1 MWSDESRAAVRP
13 TTIRCP
19 AAVHLKMFNEV
30 VGRSPA
36 GDSSDHFVQTNRL
49 TPLRLYLYYSPTL
62 PDALTLALDFVSPE
76 AAAAADRITLFVD
89 VILPLPLPRLYTY
102 RVPYELNDKV
112 VIGGRVIVQ
121 FGAKRT
127 LSCIVAAVH
136 ETAPKEYQAKYILE
150 FIDDSPVVTQPQLQL
165 FRWMADYYLCTLGE
179 VINAALPAALKLSS
193 ESRIQLHPAF
203 VREENR
209 YPLTQQE
216 EQILDA
222 LGTLDEGKALTFTEV
237 GDVLGVASFHKVIKS
252 LMQKDAIFLFEHTAD
267 KYAPKVLKKVRLAHH
282 FISEAA
288 VEQLFAR
295 LAPKPKQLDVLLK
308 YLQRVPV
315 YQNEHIN
322 QAGMEKASLTSSP
335 HLSASAVN
343 TLIKNG
349 VLEQFDQIVSRFPL
363 DEHPVAQMQFALS
376 EAQTAARDEVMQ
388 QFGSQPIVLLHGVT
402 GSGKTE
408 IYIDLIRKA
417 LDGGGQVLYLLPEIA
432 LTAQI
437 VSRLLRVFGS
447 RLGVYHSKFSDNER
461 VEVWNGV
468 LSGRFNV
475 VVGVRSAVF
484 LPFDD
489 LALVIVDE
497 EHESSYKQY
506 DPAPRYNAREVA
518 LMMANFQGA
527 KTLLGSAT
535 PAVETYYQAKQGRY
549 GLVTLDKRFGAGGM
563 PDIELVD
570 TRKAREAKTM
580 HSHFTADLLGA
591 VERTLGAKEQVI
603 LFQNRRGY
611 APVVACFDCG
621 WIPKCTNCA
630 VSLSYHKHSHEL
642 RCHYCGY
649 HDPMVSKCPA
659 CGSRAVKTQGFG
671 TEKIEDDLK
680 IMLPQANV
688 QRMDLDTTRAKN
700 AYQQI
705 ISDFEKQVSNVLV
718 GTQMVT
724 KGLDFE
730 NVSLVGIVN
739 ADSIIHYP
747 DFRAHERAYQMFVQV
762 SGRAGRKGKKG
773 KVIIQ
778 TADPMQVIFDK
789 VIRNDYTEFYNY
801 EIVQRQEHGY
811 PPFMRIIKM
820 TVKHT
825 EQGVAEAAA
834 ILLTQELVE
843 RLGRPAVLG
852 PEAPYIFRIRN
863 FYLQEIT
870 IKLDRAHTVLKHAK
884 QQIVAAMDVVRDQ
897 KEFRQA
903 RLVADVDPM

>member
-1 MWSDESRAAVRP
+1 MS
-13 TTIRCP
+13 
-19 AAVHLKMFNEV
+19 
-30 VGRSPA
+30 
-36 GDSSDHFVQTNRL
+36 
-49 TPLRLYLYYSPTL
+49 
-62 PDALTLALDFVSPE
+62 LALDFISPV
-76 AAAAADRITLFVD
+76 AAPSADRVTLFAD

-102 RVPYELNDKV
+102 RVPYELNDNV

-121 FGAKRT
+121 FGAKKT

-136 ETAPKEYQAKYILE
+136 ENAPKEYQAKYILE
-150 FIDDSPVVTQPQLQL
+150 FIDDAPVVTQPQLKL
-165 FRWMADYYLCTLGE
+165 FRWMADYYMCTIGE
-179 VINAALPAALKLSS
+179 VINAALPSALKLSS
-193 ESRIQLHPAF
+193 ESRIQLHPGF
-203 VREENR
+203 SREENE
-209 YPLTQQE
+209 YPLSAQE
-216 EQILDA
+216 EVIVNA
-222 LGTLDEGKALTFTEV
+222 LGSVEDSKALTFTEV
-237 GDVLGVASFHKVIKS
+237 GDLLGITSFHKVIKS
-252 LMQKDAIFLFEHTAD
+252 LMHKDVIFLFEHTAD
-267 KYAPKVLKKVRLAHH
+267 KYAPKVVKKVRLSHLFVA
-282 FISEAA
+282 EASI
-288 VEQLFAR
+288 EQLFNN
-295 LAPKPKQLDVLLK
+295 LSSKPKQLDVLMK

-315 YQNEHIN
+315 YQNEHAN
-322 QAGMEKASLTSSP
+322 QKGLEKAALTSSP

-349 VLEQFDQIVSRFPL
+349 VLEQFDVIVSRFPL
-363 DEHPVAQMQFALS
+363 DDEPSAQLHFSLT
-376 EAQTAARDEVMQ
+376 EAQTAARDEIMAH
-388 QFGSQPIVLLHGVT
+388 FGEREIALLHGVT
-402 GSGKTE
+402 GAGKTE

-417 LDGGGQVLYLLPEIA
+417 LESGGQVLYLLPEIA

-468 LSGRFNV
+468 LSGRFQV
-475 VVGVRSAVF
+475 VIGVRSAVF
-484 LPFDD
+484 LPFDN
-489 LALVIVDE
+489 LSLIIVDE

-506 DPAPRYNAREVA
+506 EPAPRYNAREVA

-549 GLVTLDKRFGAGGM
+549 GLVSLTKRFGEAGM

-570 TRKAREAKTM
+570 TRKAREHKTM
-580 HSHFTADLLGA
+580 HNHFTADLLGEI
-591 VERTLGAKEQVI
+591 ERKLGAQEQVI

-611 APVVACFDCG
+611 APVVACQDCG

-649 HDPMVSKCPA
+649 HDPMVTKCPA

-680 IMLPQANV
+680 IMLPQANI

-700 AYQQI
+700 SYQQI
-705 ISDFEKQVSNVLV
+705 IADFEKQNTNVLV

-724 KGLDFE
+724 KGLDFA
-730 NVSLVGIVN
+730 NVSLVGIIN

-778 TADPMQVIFDK
+778 TADPTQVIFDK
-789 VIRNDYTEFYNY
+789 VIRNDYIEFYNY
-801 EIVQRQEHGY
+801 EIVQRREHGY
-811 PPFMRIIKM
+811 PPFMRVIKM
-820 TVKHT
+820 TVKHV
-825 EQGVAEAAA
+825 EQGVGEQAA
-834 ILLTQELVE
+834 ILLTQELVD
-843 RLGRPAVLG
+843 RLGRTAVLG

-870 IKLDRAHTVLKHAK
+870 IKLDRAHTVLKWAK
-884 QQIVAAMDVVRDQ
+884 EQIYAAMDVVKDN
-897 KEFRQA
+897 KEFKQA

>member
-1 MWSDESRAAVRP
+1 MS
-13 TTIRCP
+13 
-19 AAVHLKMFNEV
+19 
-30 VGRSPA
+30 
-36 GDSSDHFVQTNRL
+36 
-49 TPLRLYLYYSPTL
+49 
-62 PDALTLALDFVSPE
+62 LALDFVAPD
-76 AAAAADRITLFVD
+76 AAPTTDRITLFVD

-102 RVPYELNDKV
+102 RVPYELNDRV

-121 FGAKRT
+121 FGAKKT

-136 ETAPKEYQAKYILE
+136 ETGPKAYQAKYILE
-150 FIDDSPVVTQPQLQL
+150 FIDDAPVVTQPQLKL

-203 VREENR
+203 TYEENE
-209 YPLTQQE
+209 YPLTDQE
-216 EQILDA
+216 EQIIAA
-222 LGTLDEGKALTFTEV
+222 LGTVSDGKALTFTEV
-237 GDVLGVASFHKVIKS
+237 GDLLGIASFHKVIKS
-252 LMQKDAIFLFEHTAD
+252 LMQKDVIFLFEHTAD
-267 KYAPKVLKKVRLAHH
+267 KFSPKVLKKVRLAHH
-282 FISEAA
+282 FITDAA
-288 VEQLFAR
+288 IEQLFND
-295 LAPKPKQLDVLLK
+295 LAAKPKQLDVLLK
-308 YLQRVPV
+308 YLQLVPV
-315 YQNEHIN
+315 QDNEHRN
-322 QAGMEKASLTSSP
+322 HAGLEKASLTSSP
-335 HLSASAVN
+335 LLSASAVN

-363 DEHPVAQMQFALS
+363 DDNPAAQLPFALTES
-376 EAQTAARDEVMQ
+376 QTEARDAVMTL
-388 QFGSQPIVLLHGVT
+388 FGEKDITLLHGVT

-437 VSRLLRVFGS
+437 VTRLLRVFGS

-468 LSGRFNV
+468 LSGRFQV

-489 LALVIVDE
+489 LSLIIVDE

-535 PAVETYYQAKQGRY
+535 PAVETYYQAQQGRY
-549 GLVTLDKRFGAGGM
+549 GLVTLDKRFGEAGM

-580 HSHFTADLLGA
+580 HNHFTADLLGEI
-591 VERTLGAKEQVI
+591 ERKLGAKEQVI

-611 APVVACFDCG
+611 APVVACQDCG

-649 HDPMVSKCPA
+649 HDPMVTKCPA

-680 IMLPQANV
+680 IMLPQANI

-700 AYQQI
+700 SYQQI
-705 ISDFEKQVSNVLV
+705 IGDFEKQITNVLV

-724 KGLDFE
+724 KGLDFA
-730 NVSLVGIVN
+730 NVSLVGIIN

-773 KVIIQ
+773 RVIIQ
-778 TADPMQVIFDK
+778 TADPTQVIFDK
-789 VIRNDYTEFYNY
+789 VIRNDYREFYNY
-801 EIVQRQEHGY
+801 EIMQRQEHGY
-811 PPFMRIIKM
+811 PPFMRVIKM
-820 TVKHT
+820 TVKHVD
-825 EQGVAEAAA
+825 QGLAEASA
-834 ILLTQELVE
+834 ILLTEELVN
-843 RLGRPAVLG
+843 RLGRAAVLG

-870 IKLDRAHTVLKHAK
+870 IKLDRAHTVLKQAK
-884 QQIVAAMDVVRDQ
+884 QLVCEAMEAVKDQ
-897 KEFRQA
+897 KEYKQA

>member
-1 MWSDESRAAVRP
+1 MSLSFDFALPE
-13 TTIRCP
+13 TT
-19 AAVHLKMFNEV
+19 A
-30 VGRSPA
+30 
-36 GDSSDHFVQTNRL
+36 T
-49 TPLRLYLYYSPTL
+49 
-62 PDALTLALDFVSPE
+62 
-76 AAAAADRITLFVD
+76 DRITLFVD
-89 VILPLPLPRLYTY
+89 VILPLPLPKLYTY
-102 RVPYELNDKV
+102 RVPYEMNDEV

-136 ETAPKEYQAKYILE
+136 ETPPAQYQAKYILE
-150 FIDDSPVVTQPQLQL
+150 FIDDAPVVTQPQLKL
-165 FRWMADYYLCTLGE
+165 FRWMADYYMCTLGE
-179 VINAALPAALKLSS
+179 VINAALPSALKLSS

-203 VREENR
+203 VPEENP
-209 YPLTQQE
+209 YPLSEQE
-216 EQILDA
+216 ERIISILSSE
-222 LGTLDEGKALTFTEV
+222 EGKSLTFTEV
-237 GDVLGVASFHKVIKS
+237 GELLGISSFHKVIKS
-252 LMQKDAIFLFEHTAD
+252 LMQKDAIFLFEHLAD
-267 KYAPKVLKKVRLAHH
+267 KYTPKVVKKVRLAHH
-282 FISEAA
+282 FIEEDAL
-288 VEQLFAR
+288 EELFQK
-295 LAPKPKQLDVLLK
+295 LAPKPKQLDVLMR

-315 YQNEHIN
+315 YQNIHAN
-322 QAGMEKASLTSSP
+322 QRGLEKAYLTSSP
-335 HLSASAVN
+335 HLSPSAVN

-349 VLEQFDQIVSRFPL
+349 VLEQFDVIVSRFPL
-363 DEHPVAQMQFALS
+363 DDEPEAKLHFTLS
-376 EAQTAARDEVMQ
+376 EAQTAARDEVLNH
-388 QFGSQPIVLLHGVT
+388 FGQRDIVLLHGVT
-402 GSGKTE
+402 GAGKTE

-437 VSRLLRVFGS
+437 VTRLMRVFGS

-468 LSGRFNV
+468 LSGRFQV

-484 LPFDD
+484 LPFDN
-489 LALVIVDE
+489 LALIIVDE

-518 LMMANFQGA
+518 LMMANYQGA

-535 PAVETYYQAKQGRY
+535 PSVETYYQTRAGRY
-549 GLVTLDKRFGAGGM
+549 GLVSLTKRFGEAGL
-563 PDIELVD
+563 PEIELVD
-570 TRKAREAKTM
+570 TRKTREAKKM
-580 HSHFTADLLGA
+580 HNHFTPELLT
-591 VERTLGAKEQVI
+591 EIETKLSLKEQVI

-611 APVVACFDCG
+611 SPFINCLDCG
-621 WIPKCTNCA
+621 WIPKCKNCA

-649 HDPMVSKCPA
+649 ADRMPVECPA
-659 CGSRAVKTQGFG
+659 CGSRNLKTVGFG

-680 IMLPQANV
+680 IMLPAANV

-700 AYQQI
+700 SYQQI
-705 ISDFEKQVSNVLV
+705 ISDFENQTTNVLV

-724 KGLDFE
+724 KGLDFA
-730 NVSLVGIVN
+730 NVSLVGIIN

-747 DFRAHERAYQMFVQV
+747 DFRAHERAFQMFVQV

-778 TADPMQVIFDK
+778 TGDPQQVIFDK
-789 VIRNDYTEFYNY
+789 VIRNDYLEFYEY
-801 EIVQRQEHGY
+801 EITQRREYGF
-811 PPFMRIIKM
+811 PPFMRVIRL
-820 TVKHT
+820 TVKHMD
-825 EQGVAEAAA
+825 QGVGEQAA

-843 RLGRPAVLG
+843 RLGREAVLG

-870 IKLDRAHTVLKHAK
+870 IKLDREHTVLKQAK
-884 QQIVAAMDVVRDQ
+884 IQICEAMNVVKDQ
-897 KEFRQA
+897 KEFKQA

>member
-1 MWSDESRAAVRP
+1 MS
-13 TTIRCP
+13 
-19 AAVHLKMFNEV
+19 
-30 VGRSPA
+30 
-36 GDSSDHFVQTNRL
+36 
-49 TPLRLYLYYSPTL
+49 
-62 PDALTLALDFVSPE
+62 LALDFTSP
-76 AAAAADRITLFVD
+76 APASAADRVTLFAD

-102 RVPYELNDKV
+102 RVPYELNDNV

-121 FGAKRT
+121 FGAKKT

-136 ETAPKEYQAKYILE
+136 EQAPKDYQAKYILE
-150 FIDDSPVVTQPQLQL
+150 FIDDAPVVTQPQLKL
-165 FRWMADYYLCTLGE
+165 FRWMADYYMCTLGE
-179 VINAALPAALKLSS
+179 VINAALPSALKLSS

-203 VREENR
+203 SREENE
-209 YPLTQQE
+209 YPLTAQE

-222 LGTLDEGKALTFTEV
+222 LGTLEESKALTFTEV
-237 GDVLGVASFHKVIKS
+237 GELLGVASFHKVIKS
-252 LMQKDAIFLFEHTAD
+252 LMHKEAIFLFEHTAD
-267 KYAPKVLKKVRLAHH
+267 KYSPKVLKKVRLAHH
-282 FISEAA
+282 FVNEASL
-288 VEQLFAR
+288 EMLFNT
-295 LAPKPKQLDVLLK
+295 LTSKPKQLDVLMK

-315 YQNEHIN
+315 YQNEHAN
-322 QAGMEKASLTSSP
+322 HAGMEKAALTSSP
-335 HLSASAVN
+335 HLSPSAVN

-363 DEHPVAQMQFALS
+363 EDEPTAQLHFTLS
-376 EAQTAARDEVMQ
+376 EAQTAARDEILNH
-388 QFGSQPIVLLHGVT
+388 FGEKDIVLLHGVT
-402 GSGKTE
+402 GAGKTE

-417 LDGGGQVLYLLPEIA
+417 LEGGGQVLYLLPEIA

-437 VSRLLRVFGS
+437 VTRLLRVFGS

-468 LSGRFNV
+468 LSGRFQV
-475 VVGVRSAVF
+475 VIGVRSAVF

-489 LALVIVDE
+489 LSLIIVDE

-518 LMMANFQGA
+518 LMMGNFQGA

-535 PAVETYYQAKQGRY
+535 PAVETYYQAQQGRY
-549 GLVTLDKRFGAGGM
+549 GLVSLTKRFGEAGM
-563 PDIELVD
+563 PEIELID
-570 TRKAREAKTM
+570 TRKQREAKTM
-580 HSHFTADLLGA
+580 HNHFSAELLGEI
-591 VERTLGAKEQVI
+591 ERKLGAKEQVI

-611 APVVACFDCG
+611 APVVACQDCG

-649 HDPMVSKCPA
+649 HDPMVSKCPC
-659 CGSRAVKTQGFG
+659 CGSRAVKTVGFG

-705 ISDFEKQVSNVLV
+705 IGDFEKQNTNVLV

-724 KGLDFE
+724 KGLDFA
-730 NVSLVGIVN
+730 NVSLVGIIN

-773 KVIIQ
+773 KVLIQ
-778 TADPMQVIFDK
+778 TADPQQVIFDK
-789 VIRNDYTEFYNY
+789 VIRNDYLEFYNY
-801 EIVQRQEHGY
+801 EIMQRREHGY
-811 PPFMRIIKM
+811 PPFMRVIKM
-820 TVKHT
+820 TVKHM
-825 EQGVAEAAA
+825 EQGLCEQAA
-834 ILLTQELVE
+834 IFLTQELVE
-843 RLGRPAVLG
+843 RLGRTAVLG

-863 FYLQEIT
+863 FFIQEIT

-884 QQIVAAMDVVRDQ
+884 QQILDAIDACKDQ
-897 KEFRQA
+897 KEFKQA
-903 RLVADVDPM
+903 RFVADVDPM

>member
-1 MWSDESRAAVRP
+1 MS
-13 TTIRCP
+13 
-19 AAVHLKMFNEV
+19 
-30 VGRSPA
+30 
-36 GDSSDHFVQTNRL
+36 L
-49 TPLRLYLYYSPTL
+49 TFEFASPTPAPTVL
-62 PDALTLALDFVSPE
+62 PDRV
-76 AAAAADRITLFVD
+76 TLFVD
-89 VILPLPLPRLYTY
+89 VILPLPLPKLYTY
-102 RVPYELNDKV
+102 RVPYELNDNV

-136 ETAPKEYQAKYILE
+136 ETPPKEYQAKYILE
-150 FIDDSPVVTQPQLQL
+150 FIDDAPVVTQPQLKL
-165 FRWMADYYLCTLGE
+165 FRWIADYYLCTLGE

-193 ESRIQLHPAF
+193 ESRIQLHPAY
-203 VREENR
+203 VADGSP
-209 YPLTQQE
+209 YPLDDK
-216 EQILDA
+216 EQRIVDNLRTED
-222 LGTLDEGKALTFTEV
+222 GKALTFTEV
-237 GDVLGVASFHKVIKS
+237 GEVLGIASFHKVIKS
-252 LMQKDAIFLFEHTAD
+252 LIQKDVIFLFEQLAD
-267 KYAPKVLKKVRLAHH
+267 KYSPKVVKKVRLAHH
-282 FISEAA
+282 FVSTAA
-288 VEQLFAR
+288 VERLFED
-295 LAPKPKQLDVLLK
+295 LATKPKQVDVLLK

-315 YQNEHIN
+315 HHNEHLN
-322 QAGMEKASLTSSP
+322 YQGLEKAALTSSP
-335 HLSASAVN
+335 HLSPSAVN

-349 VLEQFDQIVSRFPL
+349 ILEQFDQIVSRFPL
-363 DEHPVAQMQFALS
+363 DENPLAQMPFQLS
-376 EAQTAARDEVMQ
+376 EAQTVAHDEVMNL
-388 QFGSQPIVLLHGVT
+388 FGQKDIVLLHGVT

-437 VSRLLRVFGS
+437 VTRLMRVFGT

-468 LSGRFNV
+468 LSGRFQV

-484 LPFDD
+484 LPFDN

-518 LMMANFQGA
+518 LMMGNFQGA
-527 KTLLGSAT
+527 KVLLGSAT
-535 PAVETYYQAKQGRY
+535 PAVETYYQARQGRY
-549 GLVTLDKRFGAGGM
+549 GLVTLSKRFGEAGM
-563 PDIELVD
+563 PEIELID
-570 TRKAREAKTM
+570 TRKLREAKKM
-580 HSHFTADLLGA
+580 HNHFSADLLNA
-591 VERTLGAKEQVI
+591 MESKIAQHEQVI

-611 APVVACFDCG
+611 APVVACQDCG
-621 WIPKCTNCA
+621 YIPKCQSCA
-630 VSLSYHKHSHEL
+630 VSLSYHKHAHEL

-649 HDPMVSKCPA
+649 HEGMPTQCPA
-659 CGSRAVKTQGFG
+659 CGSRTLRTQGFG
-671 TEKIEDDLK
+671 TEKLEDDLK

-705 ISDFEKQVSNVLV
+705 IGDFEQQKTNVLV

-747 DFRAHERAYQMFVQV
+747 DYRAHERAYQMFVQV

-773 KVIIQ
+773 KVLIQ
-778 TADPMQVIFDK
+778 TADPTQVIFDK
-789 VIRNDYTEFYNY
+789 VIRNDYIEFYEY
-801 EIVQRQEHGY
+801 EIQQRREHEY
-811 PPFMRIIKM
+811 PPFARMIKL
-820 TVKHT
+820 TVKHMDQ
-825 EQGVAEAAA
+825 ELAQKAA
-834 ILLTQELVE
+834 ILLTQELAD
-843 RLGRPAVLG
+843 RLGRGPVLG

-863 FYLQEIT
+863 FFLQEIV
-870 IKLDRAHTVLKHAK
+870 IKLSREHTVLKAAK
-884 QQIVAAMDVVRDQ
+884 LAICAAMDVVRDQ

>member
-1 MWSDESRAAVRP
+1 MSFA
-13 TTIRCP
+13 
-19 AAVHLKMFNEV
+19 L
-30 VGRSPA
+30 
-36 GDSSDHFVQTNRL
+36 
-49 TPLRLYLYYSPTL
+49 PLLLL
-62 PDALTLALDFVSPE
+62 PYCFILTLALDFVSPTD
-76 AAAAADRITLFVD
+76 ATAADRTTLFVD

-102 RVPYELNDKV
+102 RVPYELNDSV

-121 FGAKRT
+121 FGAKKT
-127 LSCIVAAVH
+127 LSCIVATVH
-136 ETAPKEYQAKYILE
+136 EVPPEKYQAKYILE
-150 FIDDSPVVTQPQLQL
+150 FIDDQPVVTQPQLKL
-165 FRWMADYYLCTLGE
+165 FRWIAEYYLCTLGE

-193 ESRIQLHPAF
+193 ESRVQLHPAF
-203 VREENR
+203 SVEDNE
-209 YPLTQQE
+209 YPMTAQE
-216 EQILDA
+216 DLILA
-222 LGTLDEGKALTFTEV
+222 TLGAAEAGKSLTFTEV
-237 GDVLGVASFHKVIKS
+237 GELLGITSFHKVLKS
-252 LMQKDAIFLFEHTAD
+252 LMHKDTIFLFEHTAD
-267 KYAPKVLKKVRLAHH
+267 KFAPKVLKKVRLAHRLV
-282 FISEAA
+282 SEAGI
-288 VEQLFAR
+288 EQLFQQ
-295 LAPKPKQLDVLLK
+295 LGPKPKQLDVLLK

-315 YQNEHIN
+315 HQNEHAN
-322 QAGMEKASLTSSP
+322 HAGMEKAALTSSP

-363 DEHPVAQMQFALS
+363 DEHAPASPAFELS
-376 EAQTAARDEVMQ
+376 EVQTTARDEIMTH
-388 QFGSQPIVLLHGVT
+388 FGQHDIVLLHGVT

-437 VSRLLRVFGS
+437 VTRLMRVFGS

-468 LSGRFNV
+468 LSGRFQV

-484 LPFDD
+484 LPFDN
-489 LALVIVDE
+489 LALIIVDE

-518 LMMANFQGA
+518 LMMGNFQGA
-527 KTLLGSAT
+527 KVLLGSAT
-535 PAVETYYQAKQGRY
+535 PAVETYYQARQGRY
-549 GLVTLDKRFGAGGM
+549 GLVTLSKRFGEAGM
-563 PDIELVD
+563 PEIELVD
-570 TRKAREAKTM
+570 TRKAREQKKLLN
-580 HSHFTADLLGA
+580 HFTPELLGEI
-591 VERTLGAKEQVI
+591 ERKLGAKEQVI

-611 APVVACFDCG
+611 APVVACQDCG

-649 HDPMVSKCPA
+649 HDPMVTKCPA

-680 IMLPQANV
+680 LMLPQASI

-700 AYQQI
+700 SYQQI
-705 ISDFEKQVSNVLV
+705 ISDFEKQITNVLV

-730 NVSLVGIVN
+730 NVSLVGIIN

-778 TADPMQVIFDK
+778 TADPTQVIFEK
-789 VIRNDYTEFYNY
+789 VISNDYGAFYDY
-801 EIVQRQEHGY
+801 EILQRREHGY
-811 PPFMRIIKM
+811 PPFMRVIKL
-820 TVKHT
+820 TVKHV
-825 EQGVAEAAA
+825 EQGLAAEAAIFLA
-834 ILLTQELVE
+834 QELVA
-843 RLGRPAVLG
+843 RLGQVAVLG

-863 FYLQEIT
+863 FFLQEIT
-870 IKLDRAHTVLKHAK
+870 VKLDRAHTVLKWTK
-884 QQIVAAMDVVRDQ
+884 EQIGEAMDAVRDQ
-897 KEFRQA
+897 KAYKQA

>member
-1 MWSDESRAAVRP
+1 MSL
-13 TTIRCP
+13 I
-19 AAVHLKMFNEV
+19 
-30 VGRSPA
+30 
-36 GDSSDHFVQTNRL
+36 
-49 TPLRLYLYYSPTL
+49 
-62 PDALTLALDFVSPE
+62 LDFISPV
-76 AAAAADRITLFVD
+76 AASAADRVTLFAD
-89 VILPLPLPRLYTY
+89 VILPLPLLRLYTY
-102 RVPYELNDKV
+102 RVPYELNDNV

-121 FGAKRT
+121 FGAKKT

-136 ETAPKEYQAKYILE
+136 EQAPKEYQAKYILE
-150 FIDDSPVVTQPQLQL
+150 FIDDAPVVTQPQLKL
-165 FRWMADYYLCTLGE
+165 FRWMADYYMCTIGE
-179 VINAALPAALKLSS
+179 VINAALPSALKLSS
-193 ESRIQLHPAF
+193 ESRIQLHPGF
-203 VREENR
+203 SREENE
-209 YPLTQQE
+209 YPLTLQE
-216 EQILDA
+216 ELIVDA
-222 LGTLDEGKALTFTEV
+222 LGTTEDGKALTFTEV
-237 GDVLGVASFHKVIKS
+237 GDLLGITSFHKVIKS
-252 LMQKDAIFLFEHTAD
+252 LMQKDIIFLFEHTAD
-267 KYAPKVLKKVRLAHH
+267 KYSPKVVKKVRLAHH
-282 FISEAA
+282 FVSEASL
-288 VEQLFAR
+288 EQLFTN
-295 LAPKPKQLDVLLK
+295 LTSKPKQLDVLMK
-308 YLQRVPV
+308 YMQRVPV
-315 YQNEHIN
+315 YQNEHAN
-322 QAGMEKASLTSSP
+322 QNGIEKAALTSSP
-335 HLSASAVN
+335 HLSASAVS

-349 VLEQFDQIVSRFPL
+349 VLEQFDVIVSRFPL
-363 DEHPVAQMQFALS
+363 ENEPTAQLHFTLT
-376 EAQTAARDEVMQ
+376 EAQTTARDEVMAH
-388 QFGSQPIVLLHGVT
+388 FGEKEIALLHGVT
-402 GSGKTE
+402 GAGKTE

-417 LDGGGQVLYLLPEIA
+417 MDGGGQVLYLLPEIA

-437 VSRLLRVFGS
+437 VTRLIRVFGS

-468 LSGRFNV
+468 LSGRFQV

-484 LPFDD
+484 LPFDN
-489 LALVIVDE
+489 LALIIVDE

-506 DPAPRYNAREVA
+506 EPAPRYNAREVA

-549 GLVTLDKRFGAGGM
+549 GLVTLSKRFGEAGM

-570 TRKAREAKTM
+570 TRKAREQKTM
-580 HSHFTADLLGA
+580 HNHFTADLLGE
-591 VERTLGAKEQVI
+591 VERTLGRQEQVI

-611 APVVACFDCG
+611 APVVACQDCG

-649 HDPMVSKCPA
+649 HDSMVTKCPA

-680 IMLPQANV
+680 IMLPQANI

-700 AYQQI
+700 SYQQI
-705 ISDFEKQVSNVLV
+705 IGDFEKQTTNVLV

-724 KGLDFE
+724 KGLDFA
-730 NVSLVGIVN
+730 NVSLVGIIN

-778 TADPMQVIFDK
+778 TADPTQVIFDK
-789 VIRNDYTEFYNY
+789 VIRNDYVEFYNY
-801 EIVQRQEHGY
+801 EIMQRHEHGY
-811 PPFMRIIKM
+811 PPFMRVIKM
-820 TVKHT
+820 TVKHM
-825 EQGVAEAAA
+825 EQGLGEQAA
-834 ILLTQELVE
+834 ILLTEELVN
-843 RLGRPAVLG
+843 RLGRAAVLG

-870 IKLDRAHTVLKHAK
+870 IKLDRAHTALKWAK
-884 QQIVAAMDVVRDQ
+884 EQIYEAMEVVRDQ
-897 KEFRQA
+897 KAFKQT